1 MRVLS
6 TVGTVALWVVN
17 ILAAAAF
24 VAIGF
29 GKFAGPE
36 WPRKFERWGYPDG
49 FYIVIG
55 ALEIAGGVMLL
66 VPKLSSYAAAVLGVI
81 LLAAAAT
88 LRLNHLP
95 MSAPVAWLA
104 VLMLIG
110 VAPPPR
116 LASRHEPRLTW
127 SATRWPLSSSGSTL
141 RGSSASIARR
151 SSTSTR

>member
-1 MRVLS
+1 MRVLR
-6 TVGTVALWVVN
+6 TVGTVSLWTVN

-49 FYIVIG
+49 FYMVIG

-66 VPKLSSYAAAVLGVI
+66 VPKLSSYAAAMLGAI

-95 MSAPVAWLA
+95 MSAPLAWLA
-104 VLMLIG
+104 VLTLIG
-110 VAPPPR
+110 VARRRRAWHHAIRTMTVVP
-116 LASRHEPRLTW
+116 
-127 SATRWPLSSSGSTL
+127 
-141 RGSSASIARR
+141 ARR
-151 SSTSTR
+151 SFSEGRNQV